1 MSIPALIHS
10 VRGVASPL
18 RTNLTVSLSR
28 SGCGIRPGIV
38 PLTAIPRF
46 VAQAAGAMRLSSRIQ
61 AGVASFVRA
70 LLLLLMQ
77 YPPCILGLCQIHR
90 EMIHR
95 CPFLI
100 ERREGPAWFNGEIDE
115 SGGLSAQKLV

>member
-18 RTNLTVSLSR
+18 RTNLAVSLSR
-28 SGCGIRPGIV
+28 SVCGIRPGIV
-38 PLTAIPRF
+38 PQTAIPRF

-70 LLLLLMQ
+70 LLLLL
-77 YPPCILGLCQIHR
+77 YPPCILGLCQIHG

-95 CPFLI
+95 CPFLT
-100 ERREGPAWFNGEIDE
+100 WFNGEIDE
-115 SGGLSAQKLV
+115 SGCLSAQKLV